1 LPRGLPPAPEAYIQ
15 TAMTSSSASSLAGAA
30 GARSRD
36 PARDRAMIRAWLY
49 FIALLIIAMVVV
61 GGATRL
67 THSGLSIT
75 EWQPIHGVIP
85 PLSAAE
91 WQEEF
96 QKYQQ
101 IPEFKIVNPDMTLAE
116 FKGIFW
122 WEWSHRILG
131 RLIGFALLLPLIYF
145 WATKRIER
153 ALVPKLVT
161 IFVLGG
167 IQGAI
172 GWWMVASGLVDRTDV
187 SQYRLATHLTFACLI
202 LSYVLWVARGL
213 SPMAEPAR
221 RSIRTVA
228 RVIVGLVLFQIFLGG
243 LVAGLDAGMGFNTW
257 PLMDGA
263 VIPTGLLAQSPWWRN
278 LFENAMTVQFDH
290 RVVAYVVLA
299 ATLFHAW
306 QARGT
311 AAASSAAILFV
322 LVLAQAAIGITTL
335 LMVVPL
341 PLGLLHQF
349 GATIVL
355 SAAVIHLRAMS
366 PDRARVAVPA

>member
-1 LPRGLPPAPEAYIQ
+1 
-15 TAMTSSSASSLAGAA
+15 
-30 GARSRD
+30 
-36 PARDRAMIRAWLY
+36 MIRAWLY
-49 FIALLIIAMVVV
+49 FVAVLIIAMVVV

-85 PLSAAE
+85 PIGEAE

-101 IPEFKIVNPDMTLAE
+101 IPEYRIVNPDMTLAE

-131 RLIGFALLLPLIYF
+131 RLIGFAVLLPLLFF
-145 WATKRIER
+145 WVTGRIER
-153 ALVPKLVT
+153 ALVPKLIT

-187 SQYRLATHLTFACLI
+187 SQYRLATHLTFACII
-202 LSYVLWVARGL
+202 LCYVLWVARGL
-213 SPMAEPAR
+213 SPMAPPAR
-221 RSIRTVA
+221 DAIRTAA
-228 RVIVGLVLFQIFLGG
+228 RVIVGLVLVQIFLGG

-257 PLMDGA
+257 PLMDGQW
-263 VIPTGLLAQSPWWRN
+263 VPGGLLAQSPVWRN
-278 LFENAMTVQFDH
+278 FFENAMTVQFDH
-290 RVVAYVVLA
+290 RLVAYVVLL

-311 AAASSAAILFV
+311 RQAGSAAILFLLVV
-322 LVLAQAAIGITTL
+322 LQASIGITTL
-335 LMVVPL
+335 LMAVPL
-341 PLGLLHQF
+341 ELGLLHQF
-349 GATIVL
+349 GAVVVL
-355 SAAVIHLRAMS
+355 SAAVLHLRAMS
-366 PDRARVAVPA
+366 PGREAAMVQA

>member
-1 LPRGLPPAPEAYIQ
+1 
-15 TAMTSSSASSLAGAA
+15 MTSSIVETAPVF
-30 GARSRD
+30 RRD
-36 PARDRAMIRAWLY
+36 PARDRAMVRAWLY
-49 FIALLIIAMVVV
+49 VIAALIIAMVVV

-85 PLSAAE
+85 PLGEAE

-101 IPEFKIVNPDMTLAE
+101 IPEYRIVNPDMTLAE

-131 RLIGFALLLPLIYF
+131 RLIGAALLLPLIFF
-145 WATKRIER
+145 WATGRIER
-153 ALVPKLVT
+153 ALVPKLVA

-187 SQYRLATHLTFACLI
+187 SQYRLATHLTFACII

-213 SPMAEPAR
+213 SPMAEPAGR
-221 RSIRTVA
+221 PIRAAA
-228 RVIVGLVLFQIFLGG
+228 RVVVGLVLFQIFLGG

-257 PLMDGA
+257 PLMDGQ
-263 VIPTGLLAQSPWWRN
+263 VIPTGLLAQSPAWRN
-278 LFENAMTVQFDH
+278 VFENALTVQFDH
-290 RVVAYVVLA
+290 RLVAYLVLA
-299 ATLFHAW
+299 ATAFHAW

-311 AAASSAAILFV
+311 AQASSAAVLLILVV
-322 LVLAQAAIGITTL
+322 LQACIGIATL
-335 LMVVPL
+335 LMAVPL
-341 PLGLLHQF
+341 ELGLMHQL
-349 GATIVL
+349 GAVIVL
-355 SAAVIHLRAMS
+355 SAAVVHLRAMS
-366 PDRARVAVPA
+366 PERGRAPAAA

>member
-1 LPRGLPPAPEAYIQ
+1 
-15 TAMTSSSASSLAGAA
+15 MTSSSASGLAEAA
-30 GARSRD
+30 AARTRD

-49 FIALLIIAMVVV
+49 FIAVLIIAMVVV

-101 IPEFKIVNPDMTLAE
+101 IPEFKILNPDMTLSE

-122 WEWSHRILG
+122 WEWSHRLLG
-131 RLIGFALLLPLIYF
+131 RLIGFALLLPLLYF

-153 ALVPKLVT
+153 ALVPKLIA
-161 IFVLGG
+161 IFILGG

-187 SQYRLATHLTFACLI
+187 SQYRLATHLTFACII

-213 SPMAEPAR
+213 APMVEPAR
-221 RSIRTVA
+221 PAIRRTA
-228 RVIVGLVLFQIFLGG
+228 RTIVGLVLFQIFLGG

-257 PLMDGA
+257 PLMDGQ
-263 VIPTGLLAQSPWWRN
+263 VIPTGLFAQSPFWRN
-278 LFENAMTVQFDH
+278 FFENALTVQFDH
-290 RVVAYVVLA
+290 RVVGYLVFAVA
-299 ATLFHAW
+299 LFHAW

-311 AAASSAAILFV
+311 RAASSAAILFV
-322 LVLAQAAIGITTL
+322 LVLAQASIGITTL

-341 PLGLLHQF
+341 SLGLLHQF
-349 GATIVL
+349 GAAVVL

-366 PDRARVAVPA
+366 PDRARAAVPA